1 MGQNQSQET
10 KHYIQLLKCVLKW
23 SGAQVTGSE
32 IEELLEAVVKYNPW
46 FPGEGTVDPECWD
59 LVGKN
64 LRHAH
69 RSGASLSV
77 SVFSTWELV
86 RRVLEP
92 LREHKEKPMA
102 SAPPQADPF
111 LDESLNRPL
120 AVAAALTPLQ
130 SALKSA
136 SLEDRTFLACPIPIV
151 PNPQVPGQNIHAQ
164 NTFDFKDLKAL
175 RESVIQNGVTAP
187 FTMRLVESVGT
198 LQLPPWDWHMIAKA
212 TLDGID
218 YLIWKSSLSDFC
230 REQACLNKRDH
241 VPITFEMLVGTG
253 PFLDVTK
260 QLAYDPLAYEQL
272 SLAAQRAWKTIPG
285 TGKPQGSFTRCLQG
299 PTEPYSQFV
308 DRLTQAVHRQVAH
321 SQVADI
327 LIKLLAYENANK
339 DCRRAMAPVRNSGDL
354 FDYIKACQDVGSVG
368 HTQELLAAA
377 LKRALGRSGKT
388 CFNCG
393 KAGHFQRECRAPPK
407 EKAPSA
413 TGSSPGPSQN
423 PGLCPRCQKG
433 KHWANQCRS
442 KFHRNGTPLTTLVSG
457 NGNQGQPRPRPTMW
471 AFVAPTEKASD
482 PSQGLP
488 KRWTCRAPQQLF

>member
-1 MGQNQSQET
+1 M
-10 KHYIQLLKCVLKW
+10 
-23 SGAQVTGSE
+23 
-32 IEELLEAVVKYNPW
+32 
-46 FPGEGTVDPECWD
+46 DPECWD

-92 LREHKEKPMA
+92 LREHKEKPIA

-111 LDESLNRPL
+111 LDESLNSPL

-151 PNPQVPGQNIHAQ
+151 PNPQVPGQNTHAQ

-230 REQACLNKRDH
+230 QEQACLK
-241 VPITFEMLVGTG
+241 
-253 PFLDVTK
+253 
-260 QLAYDPLAYEQL
+260 
-272 SLAAQRAWKTIPG
+272 
-285 TGKPQGSFTRCLQG
+285 
-299 PTEPYSQFV
+299 
-308 DRLTQAVHRQVAH
+308 
-321 SQVADI
+321 
-327 LIKLLAYENANK
+327 
-339 DCRRAMAPVRNSGDL
+339 
-354 FDYIKACQDVGSVG
+354 
-368 HTQELLAAA
+368 
-377 LKRALGRSGKT
+377 
-388 CFNCG
+388 
-393 KAGHFQRECRAPPK
+393 
-407 EKAPSA
+407 
-413 TGSSPGPSQN
+413 
-423 PGLCPRCQKG
+423 
-433 KHWANQCRS
+433 
-442 KFHRNGTPLTTLVSG
+442 
-457 NGNQGQPRPRPTMW
+457 
-471 AFVAPTEKASD
+471 
-482 PSQGLP
+482 
-488 KRWTCRAPQQLF
+488 